1 VSALTP
7 PAGPSTEFR
16 ITYDAGLVEESVL
29 LAEKRLCAA
38 DAATFR
44 AERDRIY
51 DAGEPDEREARF
63 EELHGRFFLQLG
75 LDRPLH
81 EVLADRP
88 QLLLRTRG
96 CRVLP
101 AVSRQEETADLRA
114 EVDAPAERPPTIV
127 VRLRPKS
134 LLDQEALRTLLRRE
148 LLHVA
153 DMLDPAFGYVREL
166 PSAETDPAVVNLL
179 LERYRVVWDATID
192 GRLCREGLLQ
202 TRARAARFLEFRS
215 TFPMLME
222 RAEAAFASWFDGPR
236 PSHAAIVAFIQ
247 EPLGPGTADEARC
260 PLCRL
265 PTRTLERGP
274 EGLDREVLRTIER
287 DHPGWHP
294 AQGRCPRCAEVYA
307 TLHRGNSLSAGP
319 RCSSSQ

>member
-1 VSALTP
+1 MSGPTPSAGQS
-7 PAGPSTEFR
+7 AAFHV
-16 ITYDAGLVEESVL
+16 IYDAVLVEESVL
-29 LAEKRLCAA
+29 LAERRLSAA

-51 DAGEPDEREARF
+51 DADDPDEREARF
-63 EELHGRFFLQLG
+63 EELHGRLFLQLG

-81 EVLADRP
+81 DVLADRP
-88 QLLLRTRG
+88 ELVLRTRG

-114 EVDAPAERPPTIV
+114 EVDAPAGRNPTIV
-127 VRLRPKS
+127 VRLRPQS
-134 LLDQEALRTLLRRE
+134 LLDQETLRTLLRRE

-166 PSAETDPAVVNLL
+166 PGVEADPALVSLL
-179 LERYRVVWDATID
+179 RERYRVLWDATID
-192 GRLCREGLLQ
+192 GRLCRDGLLG
-202 TRARAARFLEFRS
+202 TRARAARLAEFRS
-215 TFPMLME
+215 TFPMLVDG
-222 RAEAAFASWFDGPR
+222 AEAAFGPWFDGPR

-247 EPLGPGTADEARC
+247 EPLGPGTSDEARC

-274 EGLDREVLRTIER
+274 QGLDREVLVAIER
-287 DHPGWHP
+287 DHLGWRP
-294 AQGRCPRCAEVYA
+294 EQGRCPRCAEAYA
-307 TLHRGNSLSAGP
+307 ALLPTPA
-319 RCSSSQ
+319 

>member
-1 VSALTP
+1 VSGPTP
-7 PAGPSTEFR
+7 SAGQSAAFHV
-16 ITYDAGLVEESVL
+16 TYDAGLVEASVL
-29 LAEKRLCAA
+29 LAERRLSTA

-51 DAGEPDEREARF
+51 DADEPDEREARF

-81 EVLADRP
+81 EALAYRP
-88 QLLLRTRG
+88 EFLLRTRG

-101 AVSRQEETADLRA
+101 AFSRQEETADLRA
-114 EVDAPAERPPTIV
+114 EVDVPAERTPTIV
-127 VRLRPKS
+127 VRLRPQA
-134 LLDQEALRTLLRRE
+134 LLDHEALRTLLHRE

-153 DMLDPAFGYVREL
+153 DMLDPAFGYIREL
-166 PSAETDPAVVNLL
+166 PSVETDPAAVNLL

-192 GRLCREGLLQ
+192 GRLYREGRLG
-202 TRARAARFLEFRS
+202 TWARAARLAEFRG
-215 TFPMLME
+215 TFPMLKE
-222 RAEAAFASWFDGPR
+222 RAETSFAPWFDGPR

-265 PTRTLERGP
+265 PTRTLDRGP
-274 EGLDREVLRTIER
+274 EGLDRQVLLAIER
-287 DHPGWHP
+287 DHPGWH
-294 AQGRCPRCAEVYA
+294 AERGRCPRCAEAYA
-307 TLHRGNSLSAGP
+307 TLLPTTG
-319 RCSSSQ
+319 